1 MFGPIAEAFSV
12 VLRWLTTIWA
22 LVEPIL
28 SVEGPW
34 RWSVVGALAILIIFV
49 WKKRRRK
56 LPLAVSPVLR
66 ALGPSPSLSAACD
79 YLAGLVT
86 EYSSAMQLPPYL
98 ALATVATAQDL
109 KDETLRLYFFGHQ
122 NAGKSSLV
130 NALLGA
136 SLSPKDPGKLTAC
149 LVRVKYGPE
158 ARLTFRWE
166 NGTEET
172 APFSAL
178 EKRMARWAESTQRPR
193 EVIVETPREI
203 LGTRNTELVD
213 SPGTGSAWSEEFE
226 KSIEDELVNLAV
238 RSAAVAIVVYRYE
251 NSELEAHDRLLRQ
264 LGGNKIP
271 TFGVCNLDPNWASE
285 YQVNRRNLEKV
296 IDRAE
301 GRLRELARARCY
313 RIPVEDRAE
322 VLAVAKQADTQ
333 TVELLRNDLI
343 ALMKD
348 RRNLVA
354 RQAVIGSR
362 SVIGDLLQV
371 AHLQVESNYPLVE
384 RLEQEKVSIF
394 NGIAAVKSVLGIEV
408 DQGYTGTYVGAGLG
422 GAAGLWGAA
431 TTATAATAL
440 TVATGGVIL
449 ALVAIGGGIGLA
461 VDAKRKRDFKKR
473 LRKVWEELQQICRNS
488 TLVSRSVI
496 KTLATAPDSMPR
508 QQYAKLAIDLEMHVL
523 ENLGQVPEY
532 RMYSSSKELEST
544 LKELRLVF
552 GRFA

>member
-1 MFGPIAEAFSV
+1 MFGPIVEAFSV
-12 VLRWLTTIWA
+12 VLRWLTTIWE

-34 RWSVVGALAILIIFV
+34 RWSVVGALAILVIVV

-56 LPLAVSPVLR
+56 LALVVSPVLR
-66 ALGPSPSLSAACD
+66 ALGPSPTLSAASD

-86 EYSSAMQLPPYL
+86 EYSSAMQLPPHL
-98 ALATVATAQDL
+98 ALATAATAQDL

-158 ARLTFRWE
+158 PRLTFRWE

-226 KSIEDELVNLAV
+226 KSIEDELVTLAV

-251 NSELEAHDRLLRQ
+251 TSELEAHDRLLRQ

-313 RIPVEDRAE
+313 RIPVEDRTE

-348 RRNLVA
+348 RRNLVV

-362 SVIGDLLQV
+362 SMIDDLLQV
-371 AHLQVESNYPLVE
+371 AHLQIESNYPLVE

-408 DQGYTGTYVGAGLG
+408 DQSYTGTYVGAGIG

-431 TTATAATAL
+431 TTAATAL
-440 TVATGGVIL
+440 TVATGGLIL
-449 ALVAIGGGIGLA
+449 GLAAIGAGIGLA

-473 LRKVWEELQQICRNS
+473 LRKVWEELQQICRNT
-488 TLVSRSVI
+488 TLVRRAVI

-508 QQYAKLAIDLEMHVL
+508 QQYAKLVIDLELHVL
-523 ENLGQVPEY
+523 ESLGQVPEY